1 MSLWSVPPD
10 PAGVLPARQASPCFL
25 AVTLQHCRPR
35 MEADRSSLSGPTDEG
50 AVRSRLLRATPSLS
64 RAHEN
69 LKGNVFKTLGTA
81 HQAQD
86 RNSPGIS
93 SSAAY

>member
-10 PAGVLPARQASPCFL
+10 PAGALPASGFPLFPWGNFT
-25 AVTLQHCRPR
+25 AVSAED
-35 MEADRSSLSGPTDEG
+35 EAGGSSLSGPTVRG
-50 AVRSRLLRATPSLS
+50 AIRSRLLSATPSLS

-81 HQAQD
+81 RQAQD

-93 SSAAY
+93 SRAAY